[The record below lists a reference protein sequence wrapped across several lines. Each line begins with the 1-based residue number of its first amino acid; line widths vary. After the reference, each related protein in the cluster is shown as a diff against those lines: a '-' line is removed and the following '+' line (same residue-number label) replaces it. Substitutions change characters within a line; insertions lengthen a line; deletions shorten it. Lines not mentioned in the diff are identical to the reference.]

1 MRRKNCWA
9 ELAAIGSQLE
19 MVPEST
25 GSTSGLASSRG
36 RSIAQRGAD
45 YFGMA
50 GDAEFIVAASLLA
63 LMIVFR
69 LLNMMSYRFDSDESQ
84 HMHVIWAW
92 ARGFVQFRDVFDNHM
107 PLFQIMFA
115 PIFGVIGDRATILY
129 WMRFILLPMYFVAAW
144 CTYRIGELL
153 FSRRAGVW
161 AVILA
166 GLYSK
171 YHFISL
177 EFRTDNLW
185 APLWLLCVLTL
196 ISGSLTVPRAL
207 KAGLLLGFCF
217 SVSMKS
223 VLLLVALLVGASIAL
238 FLVGRKELG
247 QSWPHLARC
256 AAPFF
261 FITFLVPVIIA
272 AAFVLGGV
280 WRDFYYCVFEHN
292 MLQHLS
298 PKNHPA
304 WWIFIFPIVFP
315 LVIYAARRIV
325 RAGPE
330 PALAFRRAFI
340 FLICGFYALALY
352 SFWNLLT
359 RQDDLPYYPLAF
371 VLVSGGLLAISPHF
385 ARYGPRIGGYLRHVS
400 LPAFLALLYL
410 FLLIASRPFWI
421 DRARIE
427 TNLLRGVL
435 KLTDPGDYVLDCK
448 GETIF
453 RQRCFRPVTE
463 SIALERLRRGLMA
476 DNAAE
481 RCIATHT
488 GVAVMM
494 GRMPARARAF
504 VWENY
509 IPVGDNLL
517 VAGRF
522 LGHSSADGTRMD
534 FGVVIPA
541 PYKIIA
547 RDNVP
552 VRGTLDGMPYD
563 GARFLAPGQ
572 HTFVQ
577 TSPGATL
584 VLLWAQAVDRNF
596 IPLKFSRL
604 AAKG

>member
-1 MRRKNCWA
+1 MT
-9 ELAAIGSQLE
+9 AAIL
-19 MVPEST
+19 
-25 GSTSGLASSRG
+25 
-36 RSIAQRGAD
+36 
-45 YFGMA
+45 F
-50 GDAEFIVAASLLA
+50 A
-63 LMIVFR
+63 LMIV
-69 LLNMMSYRFDSDESQ
+69 LKLINTTTYRFDSDESQ
-84 HMHVIWAW
+84 HTHVIWAW
-92 ARGFVQFRDVFDNHM
+92 ARGFVQYRDVFDNHM
-107 PLFQIMFA
+107 PLFQIMFS

-129 WMRFILLPMYFVAAW
+129 WTRFILLPMYFVAAW

-196 ISGSLTVPRAL
+196 ISGSLTAPRAL

-261 FITFLVPVIIA
+261 FITFLVPGIIA
-272 AAFVLGGV
+272 AAFVLGGA

-385 ARYGPRIGGYLRHVS
+385 ARYGPRIGGYLRHVP

-421 DRARIE
+421 DRARLE
-427 TNLLRGVL
+427 TGLLRGVL
-435 KLTDPGDYVLDCK
+435 KLTDPGDFVLDCK

-453 RQRCFRPVTE
+453 RQRCFWPVTE
-463 SIALERLRRGLMA
+463 SIMLERIARGLVA
-476 DNAAE
+476 DNVSE
-481 RCIATHT
+481 R
-488 GVAVMM
+488 AVETRACLASMK
-494 GRMPARARAF
+494 GRMPFYGRKF
-504 VWENY
+504 IWENY
-509 IPVGDNLL
+509 ISVGNDLK
-517 VAGRF
+517 VAGRY
-522 LGHSSADGTRMD
+522 LRPSPTDSKRMD
-534 FGVVIPA
+534 FEVVIPA
-541 PYKIIA
+541 HYKIIA
-547 RDNVP
+547 PDGP
-552 VRGTLDGMPYD
+552 VEGMLDGTPYD
-563 GARFLAPGQ
+563 GARFLAPGA

-577 TSPGATL
+577 TSSRTELAFF
-584 VLLWAQAVDRNF
+584 WAQAVDRKF
-596 IPLKFSRL
+596 IPEKFSHPRR
-604 AAKG
+604 KR